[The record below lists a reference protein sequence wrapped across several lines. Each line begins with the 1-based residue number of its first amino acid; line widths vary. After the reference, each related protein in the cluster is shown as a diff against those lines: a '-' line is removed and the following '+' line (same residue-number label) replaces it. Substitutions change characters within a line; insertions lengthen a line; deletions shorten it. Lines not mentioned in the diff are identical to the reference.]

1 MNGKAV
7 RQNPELFRE
16 YLKKIVDNVFKEN
29 KEPIESD
36 VSGDVVWNLDAVFKE
51 KMYNKIDIMW
61 ESQDL
66 ENKFKYLAILERASD
81 ANKIAWRPTIGKIP
95 LNNLKGKYLSDL
107 VERLQYKKKKLN
119 ELNEQLFKETAVD
132 NQIFNNALETMKEVN
147 KKISIV
153 DKEIDVIKEKSLNL
167 DF

>member
-1 MNGKAV
+1 M
-7 RQNPELFRE
+7 
-16 YLKKIVDNVFKEN
+16 
-29 KEPIESD
+29 
-36 VSGDVVWNLDAVFKE
+36 
-51 KMYNKIDIMW
+51 
-61 ESQDL
+61 
-66 ENKFKYLAILERASD
+66 
-81 ANKIAWRPTIGKIP
+81 
-95 LNNLKGKYLSDL
+95 
-107 VERLQYKKKKLN
+107 ERLQYKKKKLN